1 MNVHV
6 VFTFIIVN
14 VIAKAANI
22 LPYLLRNFFTRSP
35 PFSWHSH
42 YAIKKKPVRKHV
54 INCGFLVVKCIS
66 FFSDFLFLLYLVF
79 LWQINYKIYPEF
91 PVCMIYFHIT
101 IILLYYF
108 LYITQSV
115 SMFLFFFL

>member
-35 PFSWHSH
+35 LFSWHPH

-54 INCGFLVVKCIS
+54 INCGFLVVKCTS
-66 FFSDFLFLLYLVF
+66 FFSDFLFLLYLVQRF
-79 LWQINYKIYPEF
+79 QNNCLIHLPANPIAQLKKPRRSPLRLRFFQLNTRIR
-91 PVCMIYFHIT
+91 
-101 IILLYYF
+101 ILRE
-108 LYITQSV
+108 
-115 SMFLFFFL
+115 